1 MRSLGCLLLYLFSP
15 LFFFIF
21 LIRDAAKGQR
31 CVRTVDSRQS
41 TTNKRY
47 QEFHFLAPNKTR
59 AEAAIEDESKGKENK
74 KETQR
79 NAKTTT
85 AITKRTHLAK
95 IKKMPA
101 N

>member
-1 MRSLGCLLLYLFSP
+1 M
-15 LFFFIF
+15 
-21 LIRDAAKGQR
+21 
-31 CVRTVDSRQS
+31 

-47 QEFHFLAPNKTR
+47 QEFHFLAP
-59 AEAAIEDESKGKENK
+59 AEAKAEAEAEVEASENK
-74 KETQR
+74 RKR
-79 NAKTTT
+79 NEKTTR